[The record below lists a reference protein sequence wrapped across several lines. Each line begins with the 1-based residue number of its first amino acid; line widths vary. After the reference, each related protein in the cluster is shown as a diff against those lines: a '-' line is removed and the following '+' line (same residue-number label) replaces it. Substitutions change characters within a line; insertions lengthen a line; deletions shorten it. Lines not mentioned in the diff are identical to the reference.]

1 MKKLIRLVTLVCVV
15 LAMPGFADENQS
27 MSIINVNEAGLTSLV
42 QLKGIGESKAKAI
55 IAWREEHGPFETVD
69 ELLSVNGIG
78 ESTLESIR
86 KQVSL
91 E

>member
-1 MKKLIRLVTLVCVV
+1 
-15 LAMPGFADENQS
+15 